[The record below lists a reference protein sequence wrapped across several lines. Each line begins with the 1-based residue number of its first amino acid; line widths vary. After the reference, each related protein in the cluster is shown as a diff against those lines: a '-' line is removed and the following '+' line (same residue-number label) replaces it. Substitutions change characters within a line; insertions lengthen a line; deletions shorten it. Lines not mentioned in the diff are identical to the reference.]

1 MSLSSIWAEKR
12 ADILKE
18 WKGLLLATYPE
29 DSRRFLSKE
38 RDHFANPVGTILF
51 SELER
56 LLDVILKGEETL
68 LEDPLENIIKIRAVQ
83 DFKPSEAIG
92 FIFQLKGI
100 LRRCA
105 GSSPNSKGS
114 AEFQQMD
121 EVIDRVGLKALDVYW
136 GIKKRLQDLRVAEL
150 KRQYE
155 RLLIRA
161 KVLVEI
167 PDQGPVTQ

>member
-1 MSLSSIWAEKR
+1 MSSFWAEKR
-12 ADILKE
+12 ADILKA
-18 WKGLLLATYPE
+18 WKGLLLDTYPE

-38 RDHFANPVGTILF
+38 KDHFANPVGSILF

-56 LLDVILKGEETL
+56 LLDVILKVKEEDV
-68 LEDPLENIIKIRAVQ
+68 LEDPLEKIIKIRAVQ

-92 FIFQLKGI
+92 FIFELKGI
-100 LRRCA
+100 LRRCV
-105 GSSPNSKGS
+105 GDCPNSKES
-114 AEFQQMD
+114 VELSQMD
-121 EVIDRVGLKALDVYW
+121 EIIDRVGLKALDVYW
-136 GIKKRLQDLRVAEL
+136 DVKRKLQDLRIAEL

-161 KVLVEI
+161 NVLVEI